1 MQNEIINLRMF
12 YVCFVNKTLVAIIDN
27 NTMIKTIEIEN
38 IKGIGSG
45 SDAKTFNLNL
55 IPNKPSLVI
64 APNGFGK
71 SSFAT
76 AFKAMNSEKIK
87 LDKKEYYKELETNL
101 PTLKLKFRR
110 EDNTEIDLIATA
122 TSNTI
127 SSVFDYYVI
136 NSPVKAKGVGQNFGG
151 RVNVSASLSIDD
163 IILIDKIPKNV
174 ALAYSFTNSKNAFGN
189 CHKILLNLN
198 NIFNCHS
205 LFIELSE
212 SENIKILDRT
222 NNSRVQTRI
231 SQFKQRLNKNSS
243 TLSRAALVGWIK
255 NNEIKFLNETP
266 YVSELA
272 QLVRKFDIT
281 FPNDKEVDS
290 YIYAISI
297 SEIYLVDK
305 ANFKAFCN
313 RKEYEFLK
321 INYATLFEELNTTW
335 VTFCPKETGG
345 KLILNFPKA
354 HLISNGQR
362 DVLCFMANLE
372 KAKLKLKKRNCILII
387 DEVFD
392 YLDDANLIAVQY
404 YTTLFIE
411 KFKAENRNI
420 YPLILTHLDPEY
432 FKGHVFGKKHKLKT
446 YYLIKSEASVSEHLI
461 KILKER
467 NKSTSILKADIE
479 KYLLH
484 YHINDINR
492 RADFQ
497 RLGLKPT
504 WGEGRNF
511 QNYLDQE
518 VQKFLNDEQEYDPL
532 AVCCGVRV
540 QIEKNVY
547 DLITDTEHKQ
557 SFLNQYIS
565 GTGDKLDFA
574 ERIGV
579 QVNESYYFLGILYNE
594 ALHWKDEKDKN
605 GNIAPAMGKLKN
617 MTLKRLVKMVFKGN

>member
-1 MQNEIINLRMF
+1 
-12 YVCFVNKTLVAIIDN
+12 
-27 NTMIKTIEIEN
+27 MIRTIEIEN

-45 SDAKTFNLNL
+45 TKAKTFNLDI
-55 IPNKPSLVI
+55 IPNKPSLII

-76 AFKAMNSEKIK
+76 AFKAMNSERIK
-87 LDKKEYYKELETNL
+87 LEKKEHYKEIETNL
-101 PTLKLKFRR
+101 PTLKLKYKK

-122 TSNTI
+122 SSNTI
-127 SSVFDYYVI
+127 SSIFDYYVI
-136 NSPVKAKGVGQNFGG
+136 NSPIKAKGVGQNFGG

-163 IILIDKIPKNV
+163 IVLIDKIPDNV
-174 ALAYSFTNSKNAFGN
+174 SLVYSFTNSKNSFGN

-198 NIFNCHS
+198 YIFSCLP

-222 NNSRVQTRI
+222 NNVGVQIRI
-231 SQFKQRLNKNSS
+231 NQFKQRLNENPP
-243 TLSRAALVGWIK
+243 TLSRAALVDWIK
-255 NNEIKFLNETP
+255 NNELEFLNKTP
-266 YVSELA
+266 YISNLALLVS
-272 QLVRKFDIT
+272 RFDIP

-290 YIYAISI
+290 LIYAISL
-297 SEIYLVDK
+297 SELYLADK
-305 ANFKAFCN
+305 ANFKAFCD

-321 INYATLFEELNTTW
+321 TDYATLFEELNTTW
-335 VTFCPKETGG
+335 VTFRPKETDG
-345 KLILNFPKA
+345 KLILDFPKA

-372 KAKLKLKKRNCILII
+372 KAKLKLTKQNCILII

-392 YLDDANLIAVQY
+392 YLDDANLVAVQY

-420 YPLILTHLDPEY
+420 YPLLLTHLDPEY
-432 FKGHVFGKKHKLKT
+432 FKGHVFGRKHKLKT

-461 KILKER
+461 KVLKER
-467 NKSTSILKADIE
+467 NKVTSILKADIE

-484 YHINDINR
+484 YHIDDINR

-497 RLGLKPT
+497 ALGLKPT

-511 QNYLDQE
+511 QDYIDQE
-518 VQKFLNDEQEYDPL
+518 VEKYLNDEQEFDPL

-540 QIEKNVY
+540 RIEKNVY
-547 DLITDTEHKQ
+547 DLITDITHKD
-557 SFLNQYIS
+557 SFLNVYTS
-565 GTGDKLDFA
+565 GTSDKLDFA
-574 ERIGV
+574 ESIGV

-594 ALHWKDEKDKN
+594 TLHWKDERDNN

-617 MTLKRLVKMVFKGN
+617 LTLKRLVKMVFK

>member
-1 MQNEIINLRMF
+1 
-12 YVCFVNKTLVAIIDN
+12 
-27 NTMIKTIEIEN
+27 MIRTIEIEN

-45 SDAKTFNLNL
+45 PKAKTFNLDI
-55 IPNKPSLVI
+55 IPNKPSLII

-76 AFKAMNSEKIK
+76 AFKAMNSERIK
-87 LDKKEYYKELETNL
+87 LDKKEYYKELEANL
-101 PTLKLKFRR
+101 PTLKLKFKK
-110 EDNTEIDLIATA
+110 EDDTEIDLVATA

-127 SSVFDYYVI
+127 SSIFDYYVI
-136 NSPVKAKGVGQNFGG
+136 NSPVKAKGVGKNFGG

-163 IILIDKIPKNV
+163 IVLIDKIPNNV
-174 ALAYSFTNSKNAFGN
+174 SLAYSFSNSKNAFGN

-198 NIFNCHS
+198 NIFSCLS

-222 NNSRVQTRI
+222 NNSGVQTRI
-231 SQFKQRLNKNSS
+231 SQFKQRLNENSP
-243 TLSRAALVGWIK
+243 TLSRATLVEWIK
-255 NNEIKFLNETP
+255 NNELEFLNDTP
-266 YVSELA
+266 YISNLA
-272 QLVRKFDIT
+272 QFISKFDIP

-290 YIYAISI
+290 FIYAISI

-305 ANFKAFCN
+305 TNFKAFCD

-321 INYATLFEELNTTW
+321 TDYATLFEELNTTW
-335 VTFCPKETGG
+335 VTFRPKETDG
-345 KLILNFPKA
+345 KLILDFPKA

-372 KAKLKLKKRNCILII
+372 KAKLKLKKQNCILII

-392 YLDDANLIAVQY
+392 YLDDANLVAVQY

-411 KFKAENRNI
+411 KFKSENRNI
-420 YPLILTHLDPEY
+420 YPLLLTHLDPEY

-461 KILKER
+461 KVLKER
-467 NKSTSILKADIE
+467 NKTTSILKADIE

-484 YHINDINR
+484 YHIDDINR

-497 RLGLKPT
+497 ALALKPT

-511 QNYLDQE
+511 QNYIDQE
-518 VQKFLNDEQEYDPL
+518 VQKYLNDEQEYDPL

-540 QIEKNVY
+540 RIEKNVY
-547 DLITDTEHKQ
+547 DLITNIAQKD
-557 SFLNQYIS
+557 SFLNLYTS

-574 ERIGV
+574 ESIGI

-594 ALHWKDEKDKN
+594 TLHWKDERDKN

-617 MTLKRLVKMVFKGN
+617 MTLKRLVKMVFK

>member
-1 MQNEIINLRMF
+1 
-12 YVCFVNKTLVAIIDN
+12 
-27 NTMIKTIEIEN
+27 MIRTIEIEN

-45 SDAKTFNLNL
+45 TKAKTFNLDI
-55 IPNKPSLVI
+55 IPNKPSLII

-76 AFKAMNSEKIK
+76 AFKAMNSERIK
-87 LDKKEYYKELETNL
+87 LDKKEHYKELETNL
-101 PTLKLKFRR
+101 PTLKLKFKR
-110 EDNTEIDLIATA
+110 EDNTEIDLVATA

-127 SSVFDYYVI
+127 SSIFDYYVI

-163 IILIDKIPKNV
+163 IVLIDKIPNN
-174 ALAYSFTNSKNAFGN
+174 ASLAYSFTNSKNAFGN

-198 NIFNCHS
+198 SIFNCLS

-222 NNSRVQTRI
+222 NNGGVQTRI
-231 SQFKQRLNKNSS
+231 SQFKQRLNGNSP
-243 TLSRAALVGWIK
+243 TLSRAALVDWIK
-255 NNEIKFLNETP
+255 NNELEFLNETP
-266 YVSELA
+266 YISNLA
-272 QLVRKFDIT
+272 QLVSKFDIP
-281 FPNDKEVDS
+281 FPNDKEADS
-290 YIYAISI
+290 FIYAISL
-297 SEIYLVDK
+297 SEIYLADK
-305 ANFKAFCN
+305 ANFKAFCD

-321 INYATLFEELNTTW
+321 TDYATLFEELNTTW
-335 VTFCPKETGG
+335 VTFRPKETDG
-345 KLILNFPKA
+345 KLILDFPKA

-372 KAKLKLKKRNCILII
+372 KAKLKLKKQNCILII

-392 YLDDANLIAVQY
+392 YLDDANLVAVQY

-411 KFKAENRNI
+411 KFKTENRNI
-420 YPLILTHLDPEY
+420 YPLLLTHLDPEY

-461 KILKER
+461 KVLKER
-467 NKSTSILKADIE
+467 NKTTSILKADIE

-484 YHINDINR
+484 YHIDDINR

-497 RLGLKPT
+497 ALALKPT

-511 QNYLDQE
+511 QNYIDQE
-518 VQKFLNDEQEYDPL
+518 VEKYLNDEQEYDPL

-540 QIEKNVY
+540 RIEKNVY
-547 DLITDTEHKQ
+547 DLITDIAHKD
-557 SFLNQYIS
+557 SYLNLYTS

-574 ERIGV
+574 ESIGI

-594 ALHWKDEKDKN
+594 TLHWKDERDKN

-617 MTLKRLVKMVFKGN
+617 MTLKRLVKMVFK